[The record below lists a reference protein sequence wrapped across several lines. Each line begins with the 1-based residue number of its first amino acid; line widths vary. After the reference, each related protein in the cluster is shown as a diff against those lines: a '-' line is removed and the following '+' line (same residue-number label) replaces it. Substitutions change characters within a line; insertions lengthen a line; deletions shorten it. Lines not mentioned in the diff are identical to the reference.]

1 MKWLRY
7 TWHALLRAPL
17 RPALAVV
24 AVALAVSLFCAV
36 VAVDRGLQRM
46 LATAA
51 RPDVLVVFDRFQ
63 SCPPLSKL
71 PQAHRAALEDMDGV
85 KGVTAE
91 LFVISSCSRVTDLVA
106 VHGIEPD
113 VVRQFRDIEIPDA
126 DFAAFA
132 SERGAAIVGQRAAA
146 RYGWKIGQSVSLERL
161 GGLTFTIRGIFRSP
175 TEGLESAI
183 LVDLAYLQIATDQPG
198 KVTLYSVR
206 LANPEQGDAVAAA
219 IDRQLGSSSA
229 PTRTTTERAFLDA
242 AVSSLAGLVEFVSLL
257 GYGALGLVA
266 LGVGNSLSMSIR
278 DRTREI
284 AILKIVGFRR
294 PQVLQLMLSEALVC
308 GLAGGLLG
316 GSLAWLLLKASHFEL
331 SVEGF
336 SFAPSLTPGLMV
348 EALILSAL
356 LATVAGLFPALRVAR
371 LRVADALREVE

>member
-1 MKWLRY
+1 MRWLRY
-7 TWHALLRAPL
+7 TLHALLRAPL
-17 RPALAVV
+17 RPALAVL

-85 KGVTAE
+85 LGVTAE

-106 VHGIEPD
+106 VHGIEPE
-113 VVRQFRDIEIPDA
+113 VVRQFREIEIPDA

-132 SERGAAIVGQRAAA
+132 SERGAAIVGQRVAA

-161 GGLTFTIRGIFRSP
+161 GGLTFTIRGIFSSP

-183 LVDLAYLQIATDQPG
+183 LVDLAYLQIATDQVG

-206 LANPEQGDAVAAA
+206 LEDPEQSDTVAAA
-219 IDRQLGSSSA
+219 IDRQFGSSSA
-229 PTRTTTERAFLDA
+229 PTRTATERAFLDA
-242 AVSSLAGLVEFVSLL
+242 AVSSLAGLVEFTSML

-308 GLAGGLLG
+308 GVAGGILG
-316 GSLAWLLLKASHFEL
+316 ASLAWLLLKASHFEL

-336 SFAPSLTPGLMV
+336 SFAPSLSLGLML
-348 EALILSAL
+348 EALLLSAL
-356 LATVAGLFPALRVAR
+356 LATAAGFFPALRVAR
-371 LRVADALREVE
+371 LRVANALREVE

>member
-24 AVALAVSLFCAV
+24 AVALAVLLFCAV

-132 SERGAAIVGQRAAA
+132 SERDAAIVGQRAAA

-229 PTRTTTERAFLDA
+229 PTRTATETAFLDA

-336 SFAPSLTPGLMV
+336 SFAPSLTPGLMF

>member
-1 MKWLRY
+1 M
-7 TWHALLRAPL
+7 
-17 RPALAVV
+17 
-24 AVALAVSLFCAV
+24 
-36 VAVDRGLQRM
+36 
-46 LATAA
+46 
-51 RPDVLVVFDRFQ
+51 
-63 SCPPLSKL
+63 
-71 PQAHRAALEDMDGV
+71 
-85 KGVTAE
+85 
-91 LFVISSCSRVTDLVA
+91 
-106 VHGIEPD
+106 
-113 VVRQFRDIEIPDA
+113 
-126 DFAAFA
+126 
-132 SERGAAIVGQRAAA
+132 
-146 RYGWKIGQSVSLERL
+146 
-161 GGLTFTIRGIFRSP
+161 
-175 TEGLESAI
+175 
-183 LVDLAYLQIATDQPG
+183 DLAYLQIATDQPG

-229 PTRTTTERAFLDA
+229 PTRTATERAFLDA

>member
-7 TWHALLRAPL
+7 TMHALLRAPL
-17 RPALAVV
+17 RPALAVM
-24 AVALAVSLFCAV
+24 AVALAVLLFCAV
-36 VAVDRGLQRM
+36 VAVDRGLQKM
-46 LATAA
+46 LVTAA

-91 LFVISSCSRVTDLVA
+91 LFLISSCSRVTDLVA

-113 VVRQFRDIEIPDA
+113 KVREFRDIEVPEA
-126 DFAAFA
+126 EFAAFA
-132 SERGAAIVGQRAAA
+132 SERGAALVGRRAAA
-146 RYGWKIGQSVSLERL
+146 RYGWQVGQTVSLERL
-161 GGLTFTIRGIFRSP
+161 GGLTFTIRGIFSSP

-183 LVDLAYLQIATDQPG
+183 FVDLDYLQVATDQIG
-198 KVTLYSVR
+198 TVTLYRAR
-206 LANPEQGDAVAAA
+206 LASPEQSDAVAAA
-219 IDRQLGSSSA
+219 IDRQLGNSPA
-229 PTRTTTERAFLDA
+229 PTRTATEKAFLDA
-242 AVSSLAGLVEFVSLL
+242 AVSSLVGLVKFVSLL

-266 LGVGNSLSMSIR
+266 LGVGNSMAMSIR

-294 PQVLQLMLSEALVC
+294 PQVLRLMLSEALIC
-308 GLAGGLLG
+308 GLLG
-316 GSLAWLLLKASHFEL
+316 GILGALLAKLLLTTSHFEL

-336 SFAPSLTPGLMV
+336 SFVPSLSPELMA
-348 EALILSAL
+348 EALILSVL
-356 LATVAGLFPALRVAR
+356 LATAAGFFPALRVAR
-371 LRVADALREVE
+371 LRAADALREVD

>member
-113 VVRQFRDIEIPDA
+113 VVRQFRAIEIPDA

-229 PTRTTTERAFLDA
+229 PTRTATERAFLDA

-336 SFAPSLTPGLMV
+336 SFAPSLTPGLLV

-356 LATVAGLFPALRVAR
+356 LATAAGLFPALRVAR

>member
-229 PTRTTTERAFLDA
+229 PTRTATERAFLDA